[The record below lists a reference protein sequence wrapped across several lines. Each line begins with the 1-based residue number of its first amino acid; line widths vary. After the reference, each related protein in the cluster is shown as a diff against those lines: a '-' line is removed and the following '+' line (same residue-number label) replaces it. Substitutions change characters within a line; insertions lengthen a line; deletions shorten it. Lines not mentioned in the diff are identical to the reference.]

1 MTKAPSKTA
10 KSPATPAA
18 PSPAPSPGKSS
29 ARSAASKRSE
39 AEAEAKAS
47 AVTAPKKA
55 APKKA
60 AAEPTAEKPAVP
72 RAKKVAPPKPGAK
85 QNALQQPKQ
94 ISAELATIVGAGPM
108 PRGEVVSK
116 MWKYINEHKLKSPED
131 GRVILADET
140 LAKVL
145 GKPSFTMFE
154 MNKLLSQHL
163 S

>member
-1 MTKAPSKTA
+1 MTKAPTKTVKYPA
-10 KSPATPAA
+10 K
-18 PSPAPSPGKSS
+18 
-29 ARSAASKRSE
+29 SAASKKSE
-39 AEAEAKAS
+39 AEAEAKA
-47 AVTAPKKA
+47 AKVAAPQKAAPKKA

-72 RAKKVAPPKPGAK
+72 SAKKIQPPKPGAK

-116 MWKYINEHKLKSPED
+116 MWKYINEHNLKSPED
-131 GRVILADET
+131 GRVIVADET
-140 LAKVL
+140 MAKVL

-154 MNKLLSQHL
+154 MNKLLSAHL